1 MTTHK
6 AHTNLFHNQCLALHA
21 LTMLMAINVEKTER
35 RAKAQALFPRLYRYE
50 IQFADWIYW
59 HAARHVIP
67 ALFDGVDEAPMPR
80 PEDAFRDLPKVI
92 IASDDETMLPGGFE
106 P

>member
-21 LTMLMAINVEKTER
+21 LTMLMAINDER
-35 RAKAQALFPRLYRYE
+35 RTRDAGALTYRYRYE
-50 IQFADWIYW
+50 VQCTDWIYW

-92 IASDDETMLPGGFE
+92 IASDDADTQPGGFE

>member
-21 LTMLMAINVEKTER
+21 LTMLMAINDER
-35 RAKAQALFPRLYRYE
+35 RTRDAGALAYRYRYE
-50 IQFADWIYW
+50 VQCTDWIYW

-92 IASDDETMLPGGFE
+92 IASDDETTLPGGFE

>member
-35 RAKAQALFPRLYRYE
+35 RAKAH
-50 IQFADWIYW
+50 WIYW

-92 IASDDETMLPGGFE
+92 IVSDDETTLPGGFE